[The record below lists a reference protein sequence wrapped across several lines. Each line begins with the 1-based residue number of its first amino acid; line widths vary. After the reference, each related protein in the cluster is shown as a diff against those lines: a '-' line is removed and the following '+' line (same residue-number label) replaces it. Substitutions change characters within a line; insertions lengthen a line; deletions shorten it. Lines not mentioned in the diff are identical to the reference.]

1 MTNNPVQQI
10 GKVHETAKI
19 HPTAIVH
26 ETAIIGENVEIGPYT
41 IIGARVEIGEN
52 CWIAP
57 HVVMNGPTKMG
68 KGNKV
73 FQFASVGEDCQDLK
87 YNGEE
92 TFLEI
97 GDNNVFREG
106 CTIHRGTIQDKATT
120 IIGNNNLLMAYVHI
134 AHDCVLGDN
143 IILSNNAAIA
153 GHARL
158 ANNVIIGGLSALHQ
172 FTRVGEF
179 AMIGGCSAVNK
190 DIPPY
195 FMASGNYAQ
204 AQGINS
210 VGLKRNGF
218 SSAAIME
225 IKRAYKA
232 ICRDGNSL
240 EEAKAIIVEKA
251 DSCSELKVLHDFLCE
266 ESRGIVR

>member
-1 MTNNPVQQI
+1 MT
-10 GKVHETAKI
+10 KSTAKI

-26 ETAIIGENVEIGPYT
+26 ENAIIGDNVEIGPYT
-41 IIGARVEIGEN
+41 IIGDRVEIGDD

-57 HVVMNGPTKMG
+57 HVVVKGPTKMG
-68 KGNKV
+68 KGNKI

-87 YNGEE
+87 YKGEE

-97 GDNNVFREG
+97 GDNNVFRES
-106 CTIHRGTIQDKATT
+106 CTIHRGTAQDKGTT
-120 IIGNNNLLMAYVHI
+120 RIGNNNLLMAYVHV
-134 AHDCVLGDN
+134 AHDCILGDN
-143 IILSNNAAIA
+143 IILSNNATLA
-153 GHARL
+153 GHTKL

-195 FMASGNYAQ
+195 FMATGNYAQ

-210 VGLKRNGF
+210 IGLKRRGF
-218 SSAAIME
+218 DSKAIME
-225 IKRAYKA
+225 IKRAYK
-232 ICRDGNSL
+232 ILCREGKSL
-240 EEAKAIIVEKA
+240 EQAKQEISEKLEG
-251 DSCSELKVLHDFLCE
+251 CPELQVLYDFICE
-266 ESRGIVR
+266 DNRGIVR

>member
-1 MTNNPVQQI
+1 MSNP
-10 GKVHETAKI
+10 TTMI
-19 HPTAIVH
+19 HPTAIIH
-26 ETAIIGENVEIGPYT
+26 ETAVIGKNVEIGPYS
-41 IIGARVEIGEN
+41 IIGERVELGDD
-52 CWIAP
+52 CWVAP
-57 HVVMNGPTKMG
+57 HVVIKGPTKIG
-68 KGNKV
+68 KGNKI

-97 GDNNVFREG
+97 GDNNVFRES
-106 CTIHRGTIQDKATT
+106 CTIHRGTAQDQGTT
-120 IIGNNNLLMAYVHI
+120 RIGNNNLLMAYVHV
-134 AHDCVLGDN
+134 AHDCILGDN
-143 IILSNNAAIA
+143 IILSNNATLA
-153 GHARL
+153 GHTHI

-195 FMASGNYAQ
+195 FMATGNYAQ

-210 VGLKRNGF
+210 IGLKRRGF

-225 IKRAYKA
+225 IKRAYKI
-232 ICRDGNSL
+232 ICRQGNTL
-240 EEAKAIIVEKA
+240 AEARKEIEAKVE
-251 DSCSELKVLHDFLCE
+251 SCPELKILYDFISE
-266 ESRGIVR
+266 DNRGIVR

>member
-1 MTNNPVQQI
+1 MTNSNI
-10 GKVHETAKI
+10 HATAKV

-26 ETAIIGENVEIGPYT
+26 ETATIAANVEIGPYT
-41 IIGARVEIGEN
+41 IIGARVDIDEN

-57 HVVMNGPTKMG
+57 HVVVNGSTKMG
-68 KGNKV
+68 KGNKIY
-73 FQFASVGEDCQDLK
+73 QFASVGEDCQDLK

-92 TFLEI
+92 TFLYI

-106 CTIHRGTIQDKATT
+106 CTIHRGTTQDNGITK
-120 IIGNNNLLMAYVHI
+120 IGNNNLLMAYVHV
-134 AHDCVLGDN
+134 AHDCVLNDN
-143 IILSNNAAIA
+143 IILSTGVALA
-153 GHARL
+153 GHTKL

-210 VGLKRNGF
+210 VGLKRQGF
-218 SSAAIME
+218 SSATIME

-232 ICRDGNSL
+232 LCRDGNSL
-240 EEAKAIIVEKA
+240 EDAKAIIA
-251 DSCSELKVLHDFLCE
+251 TNIDNCPELQVLHDFLCE

>member
-1 MTNNPVQQI
+1 MTEKI
-10 GKVHETAKI
+10 AMI

-26 ETAIIGENVEIGPYT
+26 ENAIIGKDVEIGPYS
-41 IIGARVEIGEN
+41 IIGDRVEIGDN

-57 HVVMNGPTKMG
+57 HVVIKGPTKMG
-68 KGNKV
+68 KGNKI
-73 FQFASVGEDCQDLK
+73 FQFASIGEDCQDLK

-97 GDNNVFREG
+97 GDNNVFRES
-106 CTIHRGTIQDKATT
+106 CTVHRGTAQDNGTT
-120 IIGNNNLLMAYVHI
+120 RIGNNNLLMAYVHV

-143 IILSNNAAIA
+143 IILSNNATLA
-153 GHARL
+153 GHTKL

-195 FMASGNYAQ
+195 FMATGNYVE

-210 VGLKRNGF
+210 VGLKRRGF
-218 SSAAIME
+218 DSKAIME
-225 IKRAYKA
+225 IKRAYKILCREGNTLEQA
-232 ICRDGNSL
+232 KLKIAEKLEGCPELQILYDFICED
-240 EEAKAIIVEKA
+240 
-251 DSCSELKVLHDFLCE
+251 
-266 ESRGIVR
+266 SRGIVR

>member
-1 MTNNPVQQI
+1 MTNS
-10 GKVHETAKI
+10 TARI

-26 ETAIIGENVEIGPYT
+26 ENAIIGKNVEIGPYS
-41 IIGARVEIGEN
+41 IIGDRVEIGDN

-57 HVVMNGPTKMG
+57 HVVIKGPTTMG
-68 KGNKV
+68 KGNKI
-73 FQFASVGEDCQDLK
+73 FQFASIGEDCQDLK

-97 GDNNVFREG
+97 GDNNVFRES
-106 CTIHRGTIQDKATT
+106 CTIHRGTAQDKSTT
-120 IIGNNNLLMAYVHI
+120 RIGNNNLLMAYVHV
-134 AHDCVLGDN
+134 AHDCILGDN
-143 IILSNNAAIA
+143 IILSNNATLA
-153 GHARL
+153 GHTKL

-179 AMIGGCSAVNK
+179 AMVGGCSAVNK

-195 FMASGNYAQ
+195 FMATGNYAQ

-210 VGLKRNGF
+210 VGLKRRGF

-232 ICRDGNSL
+232 LCRQGNTL
-240 EEAKAIIVEKA
+240 DEAKQEIAAKL
-251 DSCSELKVLHDFLCE
+251 DTCPELQILYDFICE
-266 ESRGIVR
+266 GNRGIVR